1 MFAADET
8 TSFNDAG
15 ACPACGHNDCWL
27 GCPEAEAEAEAEADT
42 EADTDDDLDELADL
56 DQYDTSGAISAD
68 AVRIGDRI
76 DGHTVYD
83 IAPSALDP
91 QRLIVAVA
99 RNGAASAY
107 SFERNEQI
115 TVER

>member
-27 GCPEAEAEAEAEADT
+27 GCTEADT

>member
-8 TSFNDAG
+8 ASFNDAG

-27 GCPEAEAEAEAEADT
+27 GCPEA
-42 EADTDDDLDELADL
+42 DTDDDLEDLADL
-56 DQYDTSGAISAD
+56 DQYDTSEAISAD

>member
-1 MFAADET
+1 MFAADGT
-8 TSFNDAG
+8 TSHNDAG

-27 GCPEAEAEAEAEADT
+27 GCG
-42 EADTDDDLDELADL
+42 EADTDDDLDDL
-56 DQYDTSGAISAD
+56 DTYDSSEAIIANT
-68 AVRIGDRI
+68 VRIGDRI
-76 DGHTVYD
+76 EGHTVYD

-91 QRLIVAVA
+91 NRIIVAVA

-107 SFERNEQI
+107 SFNRTEQI

>member
-8 TSFNDAG
+8 TSYNDAS

-27 GCPEAEAEAEAEADT
+27 GCGEADT
-42 EADTDDDLDELADL
+42 GDDLDELADL
-56 DQYDTSGAISAD
+56 DTYDSSEAISANT
-68 AVRIGDRI
+68 VRIGDRI
-76 DGHTVYD
+76 EGHTVYD

-91 QRLIVAVA
+91 NRIIVAVA

-107 SFERNEQI
+107 SFNRTEQI

>member
-27 GCPEAEAEAEAEADT
+27 GCPEAEAEAEA
-42 EADTDDDLDELADL
+42 DELDDL
-56 DQYDTSGAISAD
+56 DQYDTSEAIRAD

-107 SFERNEQI
+107 SFGRTEQI